1 VIRSGHSAVFALFH
15 RAILERRQ
23 VICRYKAYR
32 REFCPH
38 ILDHTDGR
46 EVALVYQFGGESS
59 RKLPAKGEWRCI
71 YLSEI
76 EDAEIR
82 EGRWHSGD
90 SHRKSQRCVASVY
103 VDVNTDVPNQPG
115 RR

>member
-1 VIRSGHSAVFALFH
+1 MVHFGHSAVFALIH
-15 RAILERRQ
+15 RAILDRQ
-23 VICRYKAYR
+23 QITCRYKGHY

-38 ILDHTDGR
+38 ILGHTGGR
-46 EVALVYQFGGESS
+46 EVALVFQFGGESS

-76 EDAEIR
+76 EAAHTR
-82 EGRWHSGD
+82 EGRWHSGS

-103 VDVNTDVPNQPG
+103 VDVNVDVPDQPG